1 MDTTN
6 LIKYTTIKELLNDTD
21 YLPHIVKRVNK
32 HTLKRTFFSVKWYTI
47 DITVETIK
55 INGDEIVIKI
65 IVDGYECNG
74 MDDFRRRINDINRIH
89 KEKRKQTGK

>member
-6 LIKYTTIKELLNDTD
+6 LIKYTTVKELLNDID
-21 YLPHIVKRVNK
+21 YLPHIIKRVNK
-32 HTLKRTFFSVKWYTI
+32 HTLKRTFFSIKWYTI
-47 DITVETIK
+47 DIIVETIK
-55 INGDEIVIKI
+55 IDCNEIVIKI
-65 IVDGYECNG
+65 IIDGYECNG

>member
-6 LIKYTTIKELLNDTD
+6 LIKYTTIKEMLNDSD

-32 HTLKRTFFSVKWYTI
+32 HTLKRTFLSIKWYTI
-47 DITVETIK
+47 DIIVETIK
-55 INGDEIVIKI
+55 IDNNEIVIKI
-65 IVDGYECNG
+65 MVDGYECNG
-74 MDDFRRRINDINRIH
+74 MDDFRRRIDDINRIH